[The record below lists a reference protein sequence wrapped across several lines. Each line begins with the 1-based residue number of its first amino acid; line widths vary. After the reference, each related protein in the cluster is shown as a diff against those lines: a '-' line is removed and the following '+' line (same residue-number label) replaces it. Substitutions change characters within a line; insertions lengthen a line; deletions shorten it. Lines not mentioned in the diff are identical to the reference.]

1 MNLLALPRY
10 ERLGSSSRVRFYQY
24 YPALRERGFAIQ
36 DAPLLSDAYVRRL
49 YAGLP
54 VDAGDVLAAYLR
66 RLSFLLRA
74 RDFDL
79 LWVEKEILPWL
90 PAWAEVLLAQR
101 PYVVDYDD
109 AAFHRYD
116 LHRNGLVRGLLG
128 KKIDRV
134 MRNACLVVA
143 GNEYLKERALAAGA
157 KRVEILPSV
166 VDADLYTPTLA
177 RDSGFTVG
185 WIGAPVT
192 APYLEA
198 VRPALEMLA
207 NGGQAEVRLVGAGK
221 AINWENPSVRILPWE
236 EETEVQNIQQFDVGI
251 MPLPDEPFERG
262 KCGYKLI
269 QYMACGLPVV
279 ASPVGVNRQIVEH
292 GVNGFLAS
300 NPDEW
305 RAALACLRDNPALCR
320 QMGQAGREKFKAQF
334 SLQVTAPKLAA
345 LLGSAMGEAGA

>member
-24 YPALRERGFAIQ
+24 YPALRERGFVIQ
-36 DAPLLSDAYVRRL
+36 NAPLLGNAYVRRL
-49 YAGLP
+49 YTGLP
-54 VDAGDVLAAYLR
+54 VDVGDVLAAYLR
-66 RLSFLLRA
+66 RLSVLLRA

-79 LWVEKEILPWL
+79 LWVEKELLPWL
-90 PAWAEVLLAQR
+90 PAWVEEMLARR

-116 LHRNGLVRGLLG
+116 MHRSGFIRHTLG
-128 KKIDRV
+128 RKIDRV
-134 MRNACLVVA
+134 MRGAALVVA
-143 GNEYLKERALAAGA
+143 GNEYLRERALAVGA

-166 VDADLYTPTLA
+166 VDADLYAPAPA
-177 RDSGFTVG
+177 RASGFAIG

-192 APYLEA
+192 APYLET
-198 VRPALEMLA
+198 VRPVLETLT

-221 AINWENPSVRILPWE
+221 AVQWQNPHVRILPWD
-236 EETEVQNIQQFDVGI
+236 EETEVPNIRQFDVGI
-251 MPLPDEPFERG
+251 MPLVDEPFERG

-300 NPDEW
+300 SLDEW
-305 RAALACLRDNPALCR
+305 RAALSYLCDNPDLR
-320 QMGQAGREKFKAQF
+320 RKMGRAGREKFESQF
-334 SLQVTAPKLAA
+334 SLQVAAPKLAG
-345 LLGSAMGEAGA
+345 LLASAVGKAGA

>member
-1 MNLLALPRY
+1 MNLLTLPRY

-24 YPALRERGFAIQ
+24 YPALRERGFAILNS
-36 DAPLLSDAYVRRL
+36 PLLSDAYVRRL
-49 YAGLP
+49 YAGLQ

-66 RLSFLLRA
+66 RFSVLLRV

-79 LWVEKEILPWL
+79 LWVEKESLPWL
-90 PAWAEVLLAQR
+90 PAWTERLLARR

-128 KKIDRV
+128 RKIDRV
-134 MRNACLVVA
+134 MRNAALVVV
-143 GNEYLKERALAAGA
+143 GNEYLRERALAAGA

-166 VDADLYTPTLA
+166 VDADLYAPAPA
-177 RDSGFTVG
+177 RASGFTVG
-185 WIGAPVT
+185 WVGAPVT
-192 APYLEA
+192 ASYLET
-198 VRPALEMLA
+198 VRPALEKLT
-207 NGGQAEVRLVGAGK
+207 NGGQAQVCLVGAGK
-221 AINWENPSVRILPWE
+221 AIEWQNPSVRILPWDE
-236 EETEVQNIQQFDVGI
+236 QTEVQNIQKFDVGI
-251 MPLPDEPFERG
+251 MPLLDEPFERG
-262 KCGYKLI
+262 KCGYKLV

-300 NPDEW
+300 SLEEW
-305 RAALACLRDNPALCR
+305 QAALSYLRDNPDVR
-320 QMGQAGREKFKAQF
+320 RKMGQAGQEKFEAQF

-345 LLGSAMGEAGA
+345 LLAGVVGGVGA